1 MKSDSIRCFVA
12 IEIPDRIQAVLSE
25 VQSEFR
31 QKIQKASW
39 TRNGNFHLTLKFL
52 GDVEKNRIDKINSTI
67 ARITANYRPICIEI
81 GSIGTF
87 PNLYRPRVLW
97 VGLTQGADEIRT
109 LANSVI
115 RELAKLGYPSD
126 NRFHPHLTLAR
137 LKERVNLKTNT
148 DLFKKFETIAGT
160 LMHVNHITLVRSELH
175 TSGAVY
181 TPLHIYPLGK
191 EKVNNGE

>member
-1 MKSDSIRCFVA
+1 MRPESIRCFVA
-12 IEIPDRIQAVLSE
+12 IEIPDRIQVILSE

-31 QKIQKASW
+31 QKITRASW
-39 TRNGNFHLTLKFL
+39 TRNGNYHLTLKFL
-52 GDVEKNRIDKINSTI
+52 GDVEKSSINEINSTI
-67 ARITANYRPICIEI
+67 ASIAGNHRPICIEI

-97 VGLTQGADEIRT
+97 VGLTQGANKITT
-109 LANSVI
+109 LANAVI
-115 RELAKLGYPSD
+115 RELGKLGYPSE

-137 LKERVNLKTNT
+137 LKENVNMKTCT
-148 DLFKKFETIAGT
+148 ELFKKFETIAGT
-160 LMHVNHITLVRSELH
+160 LINVNHITLVRSELRP
-175 TSGAVY
+175 SGAVY